1 MDGALQPSYND
12 CASLDLWLYLV
23 QSDPFS
29 RPLTLWLYG
38 SQHDYILLT
47 KALLWYNTIPMTAHL
62 IISINELDF
71 RSPTVA
77 QKGWSLL
84 ERKENPHPVLL
95 KTKTERAAA
104 YAAEAS
110 IVSSFVA
117 LVSSET
123 RKENIKTHTE
133 TVIRWAS
140 LLD

>member
-1 MDGALQPSYND
+1 
-12 CASLDLWLYLV
+12 
-23 QSDPFS
+23 
-29 RPLTLWLYG
+29 
-38 SQHDYILLT
+38 
-47 KALLWYNTIPMTAHL
+47 MTAHL